1 MPSYTLEV
9 IVEGKDQGATKLFDG
24 LGGSLG
30 GIGKALGGMGLAVGA
45 IAIGGLT
52 ALGGAIAST
61 IGPAMESQQVMAQL
75 DSVLK
80 STGAAAAKQ
89 AQEWQDAQGKSVTTT
104 RLSADALA
112 KLNKQLEE
120 TRLKHQ
126 TLGASIQEQKQRVIQ
141 LTQQFGDQ

>member
-80 STGAAAAKQ
+80 STGAAATKQ
-89 AQEWQDAQGKSVTTT
+89 AQQWAEAQGKSVTST
-104 RLSADALA
+104 RLSAEALA
-112 KLNKQLEE
+112 KLEQQLE
-120 TRLKHQ
+120 TTTLKHK
-126 TLGASIQEQKQRVIQ
+126 TLGVAIQEQ
-141 LTQQFGDQ
+141 QQKI